1 MNRFFKSKSFK
12 LFVIVVA
19 ALLLGS
25 VIAGITHMGSTPL
38 SSALGIITH
47 PLQKI
52 SASVGNYIDDYCDN
66 FRSSAALQKENEKLR
81 QKLADF
87 QYELADYEN
96 TKRTLKIY
104 EEFLGV
110 KEENPDFIFANASVL
125 SRDSVDI
132 YGSFILDKGSAK
144 GIEVNDPVIFGKNL
158 IGIVTEVT
166 PTNCTVKT
174 LANPDVSVAVYEAR
188 SNEVGYVT
196 GFENGIDTTVFML
209 PGLSKD
215 SNIASGG
222 VVYTTGIGGIY
233 PKDLIVG
240 TVEEIRKSQS
250 DISYYGVI
258 KSEVDFS
265 QLTEVFVI
273 TDFDGQGI
281 GEFVTEE

>member
-12 LFVIVVA
+12 LFVIVIA

-38 SSALGIITH
+38 SSALGAITH

-52 SASVGNYIDDYCDN
+52 SASVGNYIDDYCNN
-66 FRSSAALQKENEKLR
+66 FRSSAALQKENEELK

-110 KEENPDFIFANASVL
+110 KEENPDYIFANASVL
-125 SRDSVDI
+125 SRDNVDI

-158 IGIVTEVT
+158 VGIVTEVT

-281 GEFVTEE
+281 GEIVTEE

>member
-66 FRSSAALQKENEKLR
+66 FRSSAALQEENEKLR

-158 IGIVTEVT
+158 VGIVTEVT

-281 GEFVTEE
+281 GEIVTEE

>member
-1 MNRFFKSKSFK
+1 
-12 LFVIVVA
+12 
-19 ALLLGS
+19 
-25 VIAGITHMGSTPL
+25 MGSTPL
-38 SSALGIITH
+38 SSALAAITH

-52 SASVGNYIDDYCDN
+52 SASLGNYIDDYCDN
-66 FRSSAALQKENEKLR
+66 FRSSATLQKENEALK

-110 KEENPDFIFANASVL
+110 KEEHPDYVFSNASVL

-158 IGIVTEVT
+158 VGIVTEVT

-188 SNEVGYVT
+188 SNEMGYVT
-196 GFENGIDTTVFML
+196 GFESGIDTTVFML

-222 VVYTTGIGGIY
+222 VAYTTGIGGIY

-281 GEFVTEE
+281 GEIVTE

>member
-1 MNRFFKSKSFK
+1 MNRFFKSKSFR
-12 LFVIVVA
+12 LFVIVIA
-19 ALLLGS
+19 ALLIGS

-38 SSALGIITH
+38 SSALGTITY

-52 SASVGNYIDDYCDN
+52 SASVSNYINDYCDN
-66 FRSSAALQKENEKLR
+66 FRSSAALQKENEALK

-110 KEENPDFIFANASVL
+110 KEEHPDYIFANASVL

-132 YGSFILDKGSAK
+132 YGSFILDKGSLK

-158 IGIVTEVT
+158 VGIVTEVT

-281 GEFVTEE
+281 GEALTEE

>member
-25 VIAGITHMGSTPL
+25 VIAGITHMGSAPL

-158 IGIVTEVT
+158 VGIVTEVT

-281 GEFVTEE
+281 GEIVTEE

>member
-38 SSALGIITH
+38 STALGIITH

-66 FRSSAALQKENEKLR
+66 FRSSSALQKENEKLR

-158 IGIVTEVT
+158 VGIVTEVT

-265 QLTEVFVI
+265 QLAEVFVI

>member
-66 FRSSAALQKENEKLR
+66 FRSSAALQKENENLR

-158 IGIVTEVT
+158 VGIVTEVT

-281 GEFVTEE
+281 GEIVTEE

>member
-1 MNRFFKSKSFK
+1 MSRFFKSKSFK
-12 LFVIVVA
+12 LFVIVIA

-38 SSALGIITH
+38 SSALAAITH

-66 FRSSAALQKENEKLR
+66 FRSSATLQKENEALK

-110 KEENPDFIFANASVL
+110 KEEHPDYVFSNASVL

-158 IGIVTEVT
+158 VGIVTEVT

-188 SNEVGYVT
+188 SNEMGYVT
-196 GFENGIDTTVFML
+196 GFESGIDTTVFKL

>member
-12 LFVIVVA
+12 IFLIVIA

-25 VIAGITHMGSTPL
+25 VIAGVTHLGSTPL
-38 SSALGIITH
+38 SSALSTVTY
-47 PLQKI
+47 PLQKV
-52 SASVGNYIDDYCDN
+52 SAAVSNYIDAYCDS
-66 FRSSAALQKENEKLR
+66 FRSSADLQKENEELK

-110 KEENPDFIFANASVL
+110 KEEHPDYVFENASVL

-144 GIEVNDPVIFGKNL
+144 GIEINDPVIFGKNL
-158 IGIVTEVT
+158 VGIVTEVT
-166 PTNCTVKT
+166 ATNCTVKT
-174 LANPDVSVAVYEAR
+174 LANPDISVAVYEAR
-188 SNEVGYVT
+188 SNETGYVT
-196 GFENGIDTTVFML
+196 GFENGIDQTVFQL
-209 PGLSKD
+209 PGLSKE

-222 VVYTTGIGGIY
+222 VVYTTGIGGLY

-240 TVEEIRKSQS
+240 TVSEIRKSQN
-250 DISYYGVI
+250 DISYYGIVESNI
-258 KSEVDFS
+258 DFS
-265 QLTEVFVI
+265 ELTEVFII
-273 TDFDGQGI
+273 TDFEGQGI
-281 GEFVTEE
+281 GEAITD

>member
-66 FRSSAALQKENEKLR
+66 FRSSAALQKENENLR

-158 IGIVTEVT
+158 VGIVTEVT

-265 QLTEVFVI
+265 QLAEVFVI

>member
-158 IGIVTEVT
+158 VGIVTEVT

-281 GEFVTEE
+281 GEIVTEE

>member
-66 FRSSAALQKENEKLR
+66 FRSSSALQKENEKLR

-110 KEENPDFIFANASVL
+110 KEEHPDYVFSNASVL

-158 IGIVTEVT
+158 VGIVTEVT

-188 SNEVGYVT
+188 SNEMGYVT
-196 GFENGIDTTVFML
+196 GFESGIDTTVFML

-222 VVYTTGIGGIY
+222 VAYTTGIGGIY

-281 GEFVTEE
+281 GEIVTE

>member
-25 VIAGITHMGSTPL
+25 VIAGITHMDSTPL

-144 GIEVNDPVIFGKNL
+144 GIEVNDPVIFGKN
-158 IGIVTEVT
+158 IVGIVTEVT

-281 GEFVTEE
+281 GEIVTEE

>member
-66 FRSSAALQKENEKLR
+66 FRSSSSLQKENEKLR

-158 IGIVTEVT
+158 VGIVTEVT

>member
-1 MNRFFKSKSFK
+1 MSRFFKSKSFK

-19 ALLLGS
+19 ALLIGS
-25 VIAGITHMGSTPL
+25 VVAGITHMGNTPL
-38 SSALGIITH
+38 SSALAVITH
-47 PLQKI
+47 PLQK
-52 SASVGNYIDDYCDN
+52 ASTAVGNYIEDYCGN
-66 FRSSAALQKENEKLR
+66 FRSSSALQKENEALK

-110 KEENPDFIFANASVL
+110 KEEHPDYIFANASVL
-125 SRDSVDI
+125 SRDNVDV

-158 IGIVTEVT
+158 VGIVTDVT

-174 LANPDVSVAVYEAR
+174 LANPEVSVAVYEAR

-196 GFENGIDTTVFML
+196 GFESGIDTTVFML
-209 PGLSKD
+209 PGLSKE

-222 VVYTTGIGGIY
+222 VIYTTGIGGIY

-281 GEFVTEE
+281 GEIVTEE

>member
-12 LFVIVVA
+12 IFIVIIA

-25 VIAGITHMGSTPL
+25 VIAGITHWKNNPL
-38 SSALGIITH
+38 SSAISAVTY
-47 PLQKI
+47 PLQKV
-52 SASVGNYIDDYCDN
+52 SASVGNHIDSFCDS
-66 FRSSAALQKENEKLR
+66 FRSSSTLQKENEELK
-81 QKLADF
+81 QKIADY

-110 KEENPDFIFANASVL
+110 KEEHSDYIFENASVL
-125 SRDSVDI
+125 SRDNVDAF
-132 YGSFILDKGSAK
+132 GSFILDKGSVK

-158 IGIVTEVT
+158 VGIVTSVN

-188 SNEVGYVT
+188 SNEFGYVT
-196 GFENGIDTTVFML
+196 GFEDGIDTTIYQL

-222 VVYTTGIGGIY
+222 VIYTTGIGGIY

-240 TVEEIRKSQS
+240 TVKEIRKSKS
-250 DISYYGVI
+250 DISYYGI
-258 KSEVDFS
+258 IESNVDFS
-265 QLTEVFVI
+265 ELTEVFVI
-273 TDFDGQGI
+273 TDFEGQGI
-281 GEFVTEE
+281 SQNIED

>member
-12 LFVIVVA
+12 LFFVVIA
-19 ALLLGS
+19 ALILGS
-25 VIAGITHMGSTPL
+25 VIASVVHSGNTPL
-38 SSALGIITH
+38 SSALATLTH
-47 PLQKI
+47 PLQK
-52 SASVGNYIDDYCDN
+52 ASTAVGNYINDYCDN
-66 FRSSAALQKENEKLR
+66 FRSSADLQKQNEELK
-81 QKLADF
+81 QKIADF

-110 KEENPDFIFANASVL
+110 KEENPDYIFENASVL
-125 SRDSVDI
+125 SRDGVDI

-158 IGIVTEVT
+158 VGIVTEVT
-166 PTNCTVKT
+166 LTNCTVKT

-188 SNEVGYVT
+188 SNETGYVT
-196 GFENGIDTTVFML
+196 GFEEGIDTTVFKL

-250 DISYYGVI
+250 DISYYGAV
-258 KSEVDFS
+258 KSNVDFS
-265 QLTEVFVI
+265 ELTEVFVI
-273 TDFDGQGI
+273 TDFEGQGI
-281 GEFVTEE
+281 GEVTEE

>member
-38 SSALGIITH
+38 STALGIITH

-158 IGIVTEVT
+158 VGIVTEVT

>member
-281 GEFVTEE
+281 GEIVTEE

>member
-1 MNRFFKSKSFK
+1 MSRFFKSKSFK
-12 LFVIVVA
+12 LFVIVIA

-38 SSALGIITH
+38 SSALAAITH

-66 FRSSAALQKENEKLR
+66 FRSSATLQKENEALK

-110 KEENPDFIFANASVL
+110 KEEHPDYVFSNASVL

-158 IGIVTEVT
+158 VGIVAEVT

-188 SNEVGYVT
+188 SNEMGYVT
-196 GFENGIDTTVFML
+196 GFESGIDTTVFML

-240 TVEEIRKSQS
+240 TVEEISKSQS

-281 GEFVTEE
+281 GEIVTE

>member
-66 FRSSAALQKENEKLR
+66 FRSSSALQKENEKLR

-158 IGIVTEVT
+158 VGIVTEVT

-281 GEFVTEE
+281 GEIVTEE

>member
-66 FRSSAALQKENEKLR
+66 FRSSSALQKENEKLR

-158 IGIVTEVT
+158 VGIVTEVT

-222 VVYTTGIGGIY
+222 VVYTTGIGGKY

-265 QLTEVFVI
+265 QLAVVFVI

>member
-158 IGIVTEVT
+158 VGVVTEVT

-281 GEFVTEE
+281 GEIVTEE

>member
-158 IGIVTEVT
+158 VGIVTEVT

>member
-1 MNRFFKSKSFK
+1 MSRFFKSKSFK
-12 LFVIVVA
+12 LFVIVIA

-38 SSALGIITH
+38 SSALAAITH

-66 FRSSAALQKENEKLR
+66 FRSSATLQKENEALK

-110 KEENPDFIFANASVL
+110 KEEHPDYVFSNASVL

-158 IGIVTEVT
+158 VGIVTEVT

-188 SNEVGYVT
+188 RNEMGYVT
-196 GFENGIDTTVFML
+196 GFESGIDTTVFML

>member
-1 MNRFFKSKSFK
+1 
-12 LFVIVVA
+12 
-19 ALLLGS
+19 
-25 VIAGITHMGSTPL
+25 MGNTPL
-38 SSALGIITH
+38 SSAFATITH
-47 PLQKI
+47 PLQK
-52 SASVGNYIDDYCDN
+52 ASTAVGNYIEDYCGN
-66 FRSSAALQKENEKLR
+66 FRSSASLQKENEALK

-110 KEENPDFIFANASVL
+110 KEEHPDYIFANASVL

-158 IGIVTEVT
+158 VGIVTEVT

-240 TVEEIRKSQS
+240 TVEEIRKSQI
-250 DISYYGVI
+250 DISYYGII

-273 TDFDGQGI
+273 TDFDGQGV
-281 GEFVTEE
+281 GNAVTE

>member
-66 FRSSAALQKENEKLR
+66 FRSSSALQKENEKLR

-281 GEFVTEE
+281 GEIVTEE

>member
-1 MNRFFKSKSFK
+1 MSRFFKSKSFK
-12 LFVIVVA
+12 LFVIVIA

-38 SSALGIITH
+38 SSALAAITH

-66 FRSSAALQKENEKLR
+66 FRSSATLQKENEALK

-110 KEENPDFIFANASVL
+110 KEEHPDYVFSNASVL

-158 IGIVTEVT
+158 VGIVTEVT

-188 SNEVGYVT
+188 SNEMGYVT
-196 GFENGIDTTVFML
+196 GFESGIDTTVFML

-281 GEFVTEE
+281 GEIVTE